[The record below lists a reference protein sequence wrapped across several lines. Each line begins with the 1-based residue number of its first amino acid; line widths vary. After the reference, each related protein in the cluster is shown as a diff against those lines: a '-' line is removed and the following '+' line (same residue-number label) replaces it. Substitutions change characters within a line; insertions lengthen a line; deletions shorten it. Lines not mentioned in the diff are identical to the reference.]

1 MTRPEGSEP
10 DALEPDVQD
19 ADVQDA
25 DMQGHD
31 MQGHDEPRTTASRD
45 APGGPYFGRLLIVL
59 LLAVAFCAFMTWLLS
74 TTLPD

>member
-25 DMQGHD
+25 GV
-31 MQGHDEPRTTASRD
+31 QGHDEPRTTASRD